1 MKKVW
6 TCIEEQIRWWCVSVQ
21 KTTEQ
26 RIVERP
32 NMVWTILKDS
42 CDHISSREPKPC
54 PCIDSCSS
62 WNTTEAQWIYK
73 DGWPYFNLQEID
85 LGLIP
90 DLEIT
95 SPEPLILLR
104 SAVAGKVSDAV
115 RNLGHSVAPVLDL
128 SNSKHYDLSC
138 LRLMEWIVYMLEENH
153 FRSFLI
159 APPCTSFSPA
169 AHPAVRSYKQ
179 PLGFDRLNPK
189 TLSWKRVD
197 LSSPSSLAGWEAMPA
212 ALRTWA
218 EQIE

>member
-1 MKKVW
+1 M
-6 TCIEEQIRWWCVSVQ
+6 
-21 KTTEQ
+21 
-26 RIVERP
+26 
-32 NMVWTILKDS
+32 
-42 CDHISSREPKPC
+42 
-54 PCIDSCSS
+54 
-62 WNTTEAQWIYK
+62 
-73 DGWPYFNLQEID
+73 
-85 LGLIP
+85 GLIP

-128 SNSKHYDLSC
+128 SNSTHYDLSC

-212 ALRTWA
+212 ALRT
-218 EQIE
+218 